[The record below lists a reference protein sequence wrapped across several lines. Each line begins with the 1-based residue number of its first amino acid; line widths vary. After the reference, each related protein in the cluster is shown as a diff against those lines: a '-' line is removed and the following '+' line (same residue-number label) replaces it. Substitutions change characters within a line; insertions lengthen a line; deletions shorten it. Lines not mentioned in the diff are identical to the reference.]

1 MENILDEQEQS
12 LKPIRSV
19 INPTYKNNGTQNS
32 KGRV

>member
-1 MENILDEQEQS
+1 MENILDEHDQS

-19 INPTYKNNGTQNS
+19 IKPTYKNNGAQNS